1 MTMSCYFL
9 PPFPTLCVKVLLT
22 LHLLDAPFSGKL
34 RFTSCFSSDL
44 VNKNIEY
51 WMNEWKM
58 RLFARLRQRERYR
71 SLRYRPCDATAGKKN
86 NLRMKE
92 THLKNGCLDL
102 MVELDAEKGGSK
114 WLQFI
119 LSGTKICANPPTS
132 RHWDVLQEK
141 WKLWPAGGKR
151 GLKNKQTL
159 MNTDDEHCQKFRKW
173 HSGPFISG

>member
-1 MTMSCYFL
+1 MYTDNIYQIIYLHLSTTTLYLSTELAMTMSCYFL

-58 RLFARLRQRERYR
+58 RLFARLRQRERNR
-71 SLRYRPCDATAGKKN
+71 SLRYRPCDATAEKKN

-92 THLKNGCLDL
+92 THFKKWMFRPDGGARCREGGFKVITIHPEWDKDL
-102 MVELDAEKGGSK
+102 
-114 WLQFI
+114 
-119 LSGTKICANPPTS
+119 
-132 RHWDVLQEK
+132 
-141 WKLWPAGGKR
+141 
-151 GLKNKQTL
+151 
-159 MNTDDEHCQKFRKW
+159 CQ
-173 HSGPFISG
+173 STY